1 MFFQSFLGVF
11 TVNVNGNTPII
22 NLQLY
27 VQQNT
32 YVLPG
37 VYIGDVIP
45 LPNSVNPFAVQP
57 VTPSITPSPSNL
69 LPTILIKTS
78 ATSFEPW
85 TIDFQSP
92 NTVAWADNCT

>member
-1 MFFQSFLGVF
+1 MGAMFFQSFVGIF
-11 TVNVNGNTPII
+11 TVDPNGNTPVP

-37 VYIGDVIP
+37 VYIGDEQP
-45 LPNSVNPFAVQP
+45 PFTAVNPFAVQP
-57 VTPSITPSPSNL
+57 VTPPIVPSPTNL

-78 ATSFEPW
+78 ATSF
-85 TIDFQSP
+85 
-92 NTVAWADNCT
+92 